1 MNIRPLHTEQDYNA
15 AKHQLAAWFDA
26 LPEPGTDEG
35 DAFEVLLIL
44 VSNYESTHFP
54 IEAPDPIEA
63 IKFRMA
69 QEGLEAKDLVDVIGQ
84 KNRVYEVLTGKRK
97 LTLEMIRRVR
107 DRMNISADVL
117 IGH

>member
-1 MNIRPLHTEQDYNA
+1 MNIRPLHSERDYHE
-15 AKHQLAAWFDA
+15 AKQKLAAWFDD
-26 LPEPGTDEG
+26 LPEPGTEQG
-35 DAFEVLLIL
+35 DMFEVLLIL
-44 VSNYESTHFP
+44 VANYESTHFP
-54 IEAPDPIEA
+54 LDAPDPIEA

-69 QEGLEAKDLVDVIGQ
+69 QERLEAKDLVDVIGQ

>member
-1 MNIRPLHTEQDYNA
+1 MNIRPIHSEDDYNA
-15 AKHQLAAWFDA
+15 AKRRLAAWFDN
-26 LPEPGTDEG
+26 LPVPGSEEG
-35 DAFEVLLIL
+35 DAFEVLLVL
-44 VSNYESTHFP
+44 VANYESTHFP
-54 IEAPDPIEA
+54 IDAPDPIEA
-63 IKFRMA
+63 IKFRME

-84 KNRVYEVLTGKRK
+84 RNRVYEVLSGKRK

>member
-1 MNIRPLHTEQDYNA
+1 MNIRPLHSERDYHE
-15 AKHQLAAWFDA
+15 AKQKLAAWFDD
-26 LPEPGTDEG
+26 LPEPGTEQG
-35 DAFEVLLIL
+35 DMFEVLLIL
-44 VSNYESTHFP
+44 VANYESTHFP
-54 IEAPDPIEA
+54 LDAPDPIEA

>member
-1 MNIRPLHTEQDYNA
+1 MNIRPLHSEQDYQA
-15 AKHQLAAWFDA
+15 AKQQLATWFDA
-26 LPEPGTDEG
+26 VTEPGTDEG

-44 VSNYESTHFP
+44 VANYENTHFP

-97 LTLEMIRRVR
+97 LSLEMIRRIR

>member
-1 MNIRPLHTEQDYNA
+1 MNIRPLHSEHDYQQ
-15 AKHQLAAWFDA
+15 AKQQLSVWFDA
-26 LPEPGTDEG
+26 LPEPGSEDG

-44 VSNYESTHFP
+44 VASYENTHFP
-54 IEAPDPIEA
+54 IATPDPIEA
-63 IKFRMA
+63 IKFRME

-97 LTLEMIRRVR
+97 LTLDMIRRVR